1 MPPIGSIINYTVFQ
15 TSPPKTLQLSTKTL
29 QLTANNQPMKFQAQ
43 ELTLLEDSPF
53 SPVAAE
59 TFCYTPAVEHEQA
72 LGNLYLVVE
81 LSSEKSR
88 KESTQLLG
96 TLAQQIRNDF
106 YRKTN
111 TTPLAAL
118 RFALKK
124 ANKFLA
130 EQGSINLSAKIIA
143 AALKPKTAPR
153 EAVSGAGTTPD
164 QFEFHL
170 AKTGQAT
177 AIVLRSG
184 ELHYLLS
191 PGLGQH
197 TVPVHD
203 FKNIVT
209 AEINLS
215 DTVLLATNQIH
226 KLSSGKLK
234 KYLGA
239 GRLTQTLKADSAGLK
254 NLALITLAANRTDEE
269 VGKEV
274 GKEVRPSQ
282 EVELPP
288 SSKFQVPS
296 SNPGKG
302 GPSQKRSRIKIAI
315 LLALVVAVSAGAAI
329 TALKIKKGAALK
341 KKEAEVLIKEVGD
354 LKEKIISL
362 LELNNKT
369 EAAELTTSALEKLRR
384 LEELGFFKTSRV
396 TLEEELAKINRDLK
410 RIEPI
415 NAPRTVVDLTANT
428 AGFEPQGLSLGK
440 NKIIVFGSNGFYKY
454 NLNLRAGELSLLAES
469 NLLYALENPSDPNQ
483 LWLLKN
489 NSVITNTT
497 AKNNQAQQEE
507 LLRANSEIGELKE
520 MAYYGDALYVLNQA
534 GLIYKL
540 DLEVATSSNPDAGL
554 TLWLNSSDKRQV
566 TSDKIVTMTID
577 GAVYALTGERRLIK
591 LQNGEMQSQTDLDES
606 ADQVVT
612 EPDFDYIYLLSRA
625 GNMILVM
632 DKRDRTIKKR
642 LSHPDL
648 GETKSFAVDSRERTI
663 YFLKDK
669 AVYSFE
675 L

>member
-1 MPPIGSIINYTVFQ
+1 
-15 TSPPKTLQLSTKTL
+15 
-29 QLTANNQPMKFQAQ
+29 MKFQAQ

-59 TFCYTPAVEHEQA
+59 TFCYTPAAEHEQA

-81 LSSEKSR
+81 LQSEKSR

-143 AALKPKTAPR
+143 AALKPKIVPRISSALYGAAPR
-153 EAVSGAGTTPD
+153 EAVSGVGTTPG

-184 ELHYLLS
+184 ELHSLLS
-191 PGLGQH
+191 PGPGRQ

-215 DTVLLATNQIH
+215 DTLLLATNQIH
-226 KLSSGKLK
+226 KLSSDKLK

-274 GKEVRPSQ
+274 SKKIQLPQEVR
-282 EVELPP
+282 LPKD
-288 SSKFQVPS
+288 STS
-296 SNPGKG
+296 GKG

-469 NLLYALENPSDPNQ
+469 NLLYALENPSNPSQ
-483 LWLLKN
+483 FWLLKDDGL
-489 NSVITNTT
+489 VVNTA
-497 AKNNQAQQEE
+497 AKTGSTQEE
-507 LLRANSEIGELKE
+507 LWRRNGQVGQLKE
-520 MAYYGDALYVLNQA
+520 MAYYGDALYLLDQD

-540 DLEVATSSNPDAGL
+540 DLETATSSDSNADL
-554 TLWLNSSDKRQV
+554 TLWLNSSDKRQA

-577 GAVYALTGERRLIK
+577 GAVYGLTAERRLIK

-612 EPDFDYIYLLSRA
+612 EPDFDYIYLLARA
-625 GNMILVM
+625 ENMILVM

-648 GETKSFAVDSRERTI
+648 GQAKSFAVDSRERTI

-669 AVYSFE
+669 TVYSFE
-675 L
+675 I

>member
-1 MPPIGSIINYTVFQ
+1 
-15 TSPPKTLQLSTKTL
+15 
-29 QLTANNQPMKFQAQ
+29 MKFQAQ

-59 TFCYTPAVEHEQA
+59 TFCYTPAAEHEQA

-81 LSSEKSR
+81 LQSEKSR

-143 AALKPKTAPR
+143 AALKPKTTPR
-153 EAVSGAGTTPD
+153 EAVSEVGTTPD

-184 ELHYLLS
+184 ELHSLLS
-191 PGLGQH
+191 PGPGRQ

-215 DTVLLATNQIH
+215 DTLLLATNQIH
-226 KLSSGKLK
+226 KLSSDKLK

-274 GKEVRPSQ
+274 SKKIQLPQEVR
-282 EVELPP
+282 LPKD
-288 SSKFQVPS
+288 STS
-296 SNPGKG
+296 GKG

-469 NLLYALENPSDPNQ
+469 NLLYALENPSNPSQ
-483 LWLLKN
+483 FWLLKDDGL
-489 NSVITNTT
+489 VVNTA
-497 AKNNQAQQEE
+497 AKTGSTQEE
-507 LLRANSEIGELKE
+507 LWRRNGQVGQLKE
-520 MAYYGDALYVLNQA
+520 MAYYGDALYLLDQD

-540 DLEVATSSNPDAGL
+540 DLETATSSDSNADL
-554 TLWLNSSDKRQV
+554 TLWLNSSDKRQA

-577 GAVYALTGERRLIK
+577 GAVYGLTAERRLIK

-612 EPDFDYIYLLSRA
+612 EPDFEYIYLLARA
-625 GNMILVM
+625 ENMILVM

-648 GETKSFAVDSRERTI
+648 GQAKSFAVDSRERTI
-663 YFLKDK
+663 YFLKDET
-669 AVYSFE
+669 VYSFDI
-675 L
+675 

>member
-1 MPPIGSIINYTVFQ
+1 
-15 TSPPKTLQLSTKTL
+15 
-29 QLTANNQPMKFQAQ
+29 
-43 ELTLLEDSPF
+43 
-53 SPVAAE
+53 
-59 TFCYTPAVEHEQA
+59 
-72 LGNLYLVVE
+72 
-81 LSSEKSR
+81 
-88 KESTQLLG
+88 
-96 TLAQQIRNDF
+96 
-106 YRKTN
+106 
-111 TTPLAAL
+111 
-118 RFALKK
+118 
-124 ANKFLA
+124 
-130 EQGSINLSAKIIA
+130 
-143 AALKPKTAPR
+143 
-153 EAVSGAGTTPD
+153 
-164 QFEFHL
+164 
-170 AKTGQAT
+170 AT

-184 ELHYLLS
+184 ELHSLLS
-191 PGLGQH
+191 PGPGRQ

-215 DTVLLATNQIH
+215 DTLLLATNQIH
-226 KLSSGKLK
+226 KLSSDKLK

-274 GKEVRPSQ
+274 SKKIQLPQEVR
-282 EVELPP
+282 LPKD
-288 SSKFQVPS
+288 STS
-296 SNPGKG
+296 GKG

-469 NLLYALENPSDPNQ
+469 NLLYALENPSNPSQ
-483 LWLLKN
+483 FWLLKDDGL
-489 NSVITNTT
+489 VVNTA
-497 AKNNQAQQEE
+497 AKTGSTQEE
-507 LLRANSEIGELKE
+507 LWRRNGQVGQLKE
-520 MAYYGDALYVLNQA
+520 MAYYGDALYLLDQD

-540 DLEVATSSNPDAGL
+540 DLETATSSDSNADL
-554 TLWLNSSDKRQV
+554 TLWLNSSDKRQA

-577 GAVYALTGERRLIK
+577 GAVYGLTAERRLIK

-612 EPDFDYIYLLSRA
+612 EPDFD
-625 GNMILVM
+625 
-632 DKRDRTIKKR
+632 
-642 LSHPDL
+642 
-648 GETKSFAVDSRERTI
+648 
-663 YFLKDK
+663 
-669 AVYSFE
+669 
-675 L
+675 